1 MTTFSSCC
9 PLYMV
14 TLTTA
19 SWWWWWLLD
28 KETCLKM
35 DTLLFTVFTYSLQRP
50 VSQTGRG
57 DIYSPSRRQ
66 TAL

>member
-19 SWWWWWLLD
+19 SWWWWLLD

-35 DTLLFTVFTYSLQRP
+35 DTLLFTVFTYSLQHP
-50 VSQTGRG
+50 VSQTGGTFTVRLVA
-57 DIYSPSRRQ
+57 RQ
-66 TAL
+66 RFDP